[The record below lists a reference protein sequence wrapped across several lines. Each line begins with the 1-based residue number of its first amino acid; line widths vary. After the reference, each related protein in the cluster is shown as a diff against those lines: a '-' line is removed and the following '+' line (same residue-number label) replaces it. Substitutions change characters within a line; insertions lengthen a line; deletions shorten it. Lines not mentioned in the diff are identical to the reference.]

1 MRLLLIE
8 DHKKFAKFVKDGLEK
23 EGFTVDTFETAGGG
37 EAAMKS
43 VQYDAIILD
52 LGLPDQDGLDLLR
65 SRRESGDET
74 PVLILTA
81 RDGVDER
88 VLGLNSGGDD

>member
-8 DHKKFAKFVKDGLEK
+8 DHNKFAKFVKDGLEK
-23 EGFTVDTFETAGGG
+23 EGFTVDTVDTAAGG

-43 VQYDAIILD
+43 VKYDTIILD

-65 SRRESGDET
+65 SWRENGDLVSNF
-74 PVLILTA
+74 P
-81 RDGVDER
+81 
-88 VLGLNSGGDD
+88 GLFRNSR